1 MYTTMNITTNTLIIK
16 ISKRVELKYFHPKK
30 VTMWGDECITLT
42 QGGKSFNDVCT
53 LLNNYIVK

>member
-1 MYTTMNITTNTLIIK
+1 MNITANTLIIK